1 MAKRAID
8 AHHCGGFPLLICFK
22 RFFNAY
28 GKAVPESITLTKK
41 SPPFGEGFLLNELFI
56 RDRSY
61 R

>member
-1 MAKRAID
+1 
-8 AHHCGGFPLLICFK
+8 
-22 RFFNAY
+22 
-28 GKAVPESITLTKK
+28 LTKK